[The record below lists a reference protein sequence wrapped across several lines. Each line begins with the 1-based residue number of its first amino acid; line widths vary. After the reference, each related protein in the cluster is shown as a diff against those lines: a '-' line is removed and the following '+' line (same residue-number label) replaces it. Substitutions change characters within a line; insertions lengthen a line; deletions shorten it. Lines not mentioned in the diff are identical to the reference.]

1 MQILIPY
8 SWRFSHMPT
17 CYVCD
22 CEITENN
29 TYREHNI
36 VQTSIENVFKG
47 IEEGSTIN
55 EDDYIRLIDN
65 VSEKFAH
72 FLNFKNRNF

>member
-1 MQILIPY
+1 
-8 SWRFSHMPT
+8 MPT

>member
-1 MQILIPY
+1 MKCEQFLI
-8 SWRFSHMPT
+8 
-17 CYVCD
+17 VL
-22 CEITENN
+22 
-29 TYREHNI
+29 RENI

>member
-1 MQILIPY
+1 MVL
-8 SWRFSHMPT
+8 
-17 CYVCD
+17 
-22 CEITENN
+22 
-29 TYREHNI
+29 RENI